1 MSVKQIIKFESDA
14 VTGQPVRIPFEF
26 SDLSSLPEGK
36 KIGDSIVIQ
45 PLTVRTWFKLK
56 PYLILID
63 KKDIDSISAKQGV
76 EFDSELEEII
86 NKYDELLFNIV
97 CIGVHNKK
105 DNMPEWFKEVLKDNC
120 TWQDIYILLNAI
132 LFRIGTTSF
141 SNSITAL
148 QAVSP
153 LSEEEIIAL
162 QKNKEKWN
170 LKAASRS

>member
-141 SNSITAL
+141 LNSITAL